1 MCKAVVAETHLI
13 QILRF
18 KQKRSPSTSRF
29 SRAHGRCQPSTRQ
42 QRLWESALNV
52 SLKVFKKKL
61 KLIWNDIHLAVLHR
75 FNSCVHLAAAVVSC
89 DSAYAHIPANLWCIG
104 SNSNSYQ
111 YADVFFSFSLKEEA
125 TLQNG
130 LRQTCPRL
138 PILATTASA
147 TMRSS
152 RYTFYRNTLDLN
164 NNYKYSRKRY
174 CYTLILVGSFRPM
187 YLKSTW

>member
-1 MCKAVVAETHLI
+1 MHT
-13 QILRF
+13 F
-18 KQKRSPSTSRF
+18 
-29 SRAHGRCQPSTRQ
+29 Q
-42 QRLWESALNV
+42 QTYG
-52 SLKVFKKKL
+52 
-61 KLIWNDIHLAVLHR
+61 VL
-75 FNSCVHLAAAVVSC
+75 
-89 DSAYAHIPANLWCIG
+89 G

-164 NNYKYSRKRY
+164 NNYKYSRKTMILL
-174 CYTLILVGSFRPM
+174 YTHPRWIIQTDVFEEDM
-187 YLKSTW
+187 VDV